1 MGDVKDNPFLNM
13 KKSIADK
20 EKQKSMKNMKKK
32 SSAPLE
38 DTIWGQ
44 SFGIGDTERVS
55 FRDLQKEMVQKVILN
70 TKLGFF

>member
-38 DTIWGQ
+38 DTIWG
-44 SFGIGDTERVS
+44 
-55 FRDLQKEMVQKVILN
+55 
-70 TKLGFF
+70 